1 MNNRRKTQQ
10 QRQRTTRRP
19 AWLPFAII
27 GGVVALVIVGV
38 LLITNQGSGS
48 APRAIARMQTRDFHA
63 LMFSGADMNTV
74 FFGHHGGLM
83 VSKDQGE
90 TWQPTSLQGADA
102 MSLGSAT
109 TNPLR
114 MYAAGHGVFF
124 RSDDAGK
131 TWAAVA
137 GQMVGADIHAFA
149 ASPNDANRVYALV
162 AGQGLAS
169 SGDGGATW
177 QPIASPS
184 GAVTALAASGAQ
196 TVLAG
201 TSQTGV
207 FKSEDGGNTW
217 QPISDG
223 LGGVQVTGLALSS
236 EGTIFA
242 STSQGL
248 YRRTANAAWQPL
260 LFSKTLLAVAVSP
273 LNGQLLLA
281 LSNQGEIFRSRDGGQ
296 TWGG

>member
-1 MNNRRKTQQ
+1 MNTRPEIQ
-10 QRQRTTRRP
+10 QRQRTIR

-27 GGVVALVIVGV
+27 GGAVALAIAGV
-38 LLITNQGSGS
+38 FYITNQGSRS

-63 LMFSGADMNTV
+63 LMFSGAEMNTV

-102 MSLGSAT
+102 MSLSSAK

-124 RSDDAGK
+124 RSDDASK

-137 GQMVGADIHAFA
+137 GQMAGADMHAFA
-149 ASPNDANRVYALV
+149 ASPSDANRVYALV

-169 SGDGGATW
+169 SGDGGDTW
-177 QPIASPS
+177 RPMSSPP
-184 GAVTALAASGAQ
+184 GAVTALVASGAQ

-201 TSQTGV
+201 TAQSGV
-207 FKSEDGGNTW
+207 FKSEDGGQTW

-223 LGGVQVTGLALSS
+223 LGGVQITGLALSS

-248 YRRTANAAWQPL
+248 YRRAPNAAWQPL
-260 LFSKTLLAVAVSP
+260 PFGKTLLAVTVSP

-281 LSNQGEIFRSRDGGQ
+281 LSDQGEIFRSRDGGQ